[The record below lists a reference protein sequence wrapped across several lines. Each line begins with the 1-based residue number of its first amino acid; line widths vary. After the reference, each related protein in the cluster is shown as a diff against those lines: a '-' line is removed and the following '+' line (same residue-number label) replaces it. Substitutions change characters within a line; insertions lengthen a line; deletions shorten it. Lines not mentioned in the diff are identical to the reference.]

1 MYVHFALNITLIS
14 FLLLSGLLVANDIWS
29 CLLCRGNDALCCTQ
43 VQKEKIV
50 FYIIYLLMKTVV
62 VIIDSE
68 TFLYFSVGMTWIGL
82 VLCSEQAL

>member
-1 MYVHFALNITLIS
+1 MYIHFALNITLIS

-29 CLLCRGNDALCCTQ
+29 CLLCCGNDALCCTQ

-50 FYIIYLLMKTVV
+50 FYIIYLLIKTVV
-62 VIIDSE
+62 VIIDSV

>member
-1 MYVHFALNITLIS
+1 M
-14 FLLLSGLLVANDIWS
+14 ANDIWS

-50 FYIIYLLMKTVV
+50 FYIIYLLIKTVV